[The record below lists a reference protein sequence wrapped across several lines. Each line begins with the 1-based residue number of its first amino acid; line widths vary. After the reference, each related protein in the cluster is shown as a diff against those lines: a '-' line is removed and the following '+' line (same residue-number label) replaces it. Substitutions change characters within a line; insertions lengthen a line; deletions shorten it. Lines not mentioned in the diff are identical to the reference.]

1 MKEQAYI
8 YIARVNKNV
17 CGKIKQG
24 ILPTLLR
31 FSTHKVIHAA
41 TLTHR
46 DELFNVK
53 IIETY
58 KD

>member
-1 MKEQAYI
+1 MH
-8 YIARVNKNV
+8 
-17 CGKIKQG
+17 G
-24 ILPTLLR
+24 ILPALLR
-31 FSTHKVIHAA
+31 LIKYKVVHAA

-46 DELFNVK
+46 DMLVNVK